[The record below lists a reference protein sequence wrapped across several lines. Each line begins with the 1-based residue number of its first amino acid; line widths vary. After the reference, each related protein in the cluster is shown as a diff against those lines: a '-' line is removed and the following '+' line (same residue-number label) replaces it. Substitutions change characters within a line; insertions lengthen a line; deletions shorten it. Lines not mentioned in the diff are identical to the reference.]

1 MQQMA
6 VLFPRRKLRLSMLNP
21 LEQASIDDSVERDTA
36 RAVDNTSSVEQVE
49 RYAVRSI
56 PEFNY
61 V

>member
-1 MQQMA
+1 MA

-21 LEQASIDDSVERDTA
+21 LEQASTDDSVERDTA
-36 RAVDNTSSVEQVE
+36 RAVDNTPSVEQVE